1 MTARDILNRFRI
13 DMEMTDIE
21 YINFC
26 KRYATRNISTV
37 IWYLSKL
44 YGKLPK
50 GIDET
55 IIRTEL
61 SEANVIDKEHIF
73 VV

>member
-1 MTARDILNRFRI
+1 MTARDILNRFRT

-37 IWYLSKL
+37 LWYLSKI

-50 GIDET
+50 EIDEKV
-55 IIRTEL
+55 IRIEL
-61 SEANVIDKEHIF
+61 SKVNVIDKEYGF